1 MLSSEKIK
9 IRRTVGTKQCCTHPC
24 FNAYSN
30 QKARNRMKRS
40 YLPPRIESIIIVT
53 NHIIAASDPASSTAS
68 RHLDNAQG
76 GSTNS
81 DWGNIWN

>member
-1 MLSSEKIK
+1 
-9 IRRTVGTKQCCTHPC
+9 
-24 FNAYSN
+24 
-30 QKARNRMKRS
+30 MKKS
-40 YLPPRIESIIIVT
+40 YLSPRIESIIFVT
-53 NHIIAASDPASSTAS
+53 NHIIAASDPASSTAL